1 MLSCHFHNRKLDDD
15 VIWPAPPL
23 QVHDDKS
30 SIFISQVCSHC
41 FSFFSFYPKRSICF
55 PNSNEQRKT
64 KDITIRKST
73 QKFTSLRP
81 SPCTV
86 CILPSRRLDEEV
98 MAAGTYNS
106 SWFISSVL
114 SRTSALLLAEFVL
127 LLFSTKHRCTEEIL
141 LLLRQPIYIPVRK
154 GSYILNGIRESRP
167 YLHRSLRP
175 MRPLDGHCVGQDYM

>member
-1 MLSCHFHNRKLDDD
+1 MIVFPFHFILRDLFAFQ
-15 VIWPAPPL
+15 I
-23 QVHDDKS
+23 
-30 SIFISQVCSHC
+30 
-41 FSFFSFYPKRSICF
+41 PKK
-55 PNSNEQRKT
+55 QRKT

-98 MAAGTYNS
+98 MAAGTDNS

-127 LLFSTKHRCTEEIL
+127 RLFSATTDAPKWFFCCYVNRFTSLFAKVLTFSMGFVSLALISIVPSVLWGPLMYIICKGRKQQGIVSEIW
-141 LLLRQPIYIPVRK
+141 
-154 GSYILNGIRESRP
+154 LNV
-167 YLHRSLRP
+167 L
-175 MRPLDGHCVGQDYM
+175 

>member
-1 MLSCHFHNRKLDDD
+1 MTSFDL
-15 VIWPAPPL
+15 PL
-23 QVHDDKS
+23 HYKS
-30 SIFISQVCSHC
+30 MTITSIFISQVCNHC
-41 FSFFSFYPKRSICF
+41 FSFFSFYPKRSICL
-55 PNSNEQRKT
+55 PNSKAQRKT

-98 MAAGTYNS
+98 MAAGTCNS

-127 LLFSTKHRCTEEIL
+127 RLFSTTTDAPKRFFCCYVNRFT
-141 LLLRQPIYIPVRK
+141 
-154 GSYILNGIRESRP
+154 
-167 YLHRSLRP
+167 SLFAKVLTFSMGFVSLALISIVP
-175 MRPLDGHCVGQDYM
+175 SVL